1 MDCHCPISHI
11 PLSELKMAVVFRG
24 DAKTVY
30 DAEHLVRWLKVY
42 APRNPVTNRQVNAGA
57 RIADVLVP
65 FKLPHMGEHEWHATE
80 RFLKRSGRVWWPAA
94 SSGYW
99 KDGFGLC
106 MCLVVWVS
114 GFYGLLFVAEC
125 SALYPSPNFSCLMA
139 PLVLFLVQLSC
150 IIGMC
155 WTFPE
160 IRAQLAVRQAIC
172 LTLGCI
178 ACVQI
183 LCWLVCRYVTP
194 VELRLGAAR
203 LLLRHRGWARF
214 FVHARVMALLEKI
227 LIV

>member
-11 PLSELKMAVVFRG
+11 PLGELKMAVVFRG

-30 DAEHLVRWLKVY
+30 DAEHLVRWLKHY
-42 APRNPVTNRQVNAGA
+42 IPKNPMTNEVVKVGDAVA
-57 RIADVLVP
+57 AVLTPVR
-65 FKLPHMGEHEWHATE
+65 LPHMSEDDVRATE
-80 RFLKRSGRVWWPAA
+80 RFLERSGRVWWT
-94 SSGYW
+94 SSSRETSAW

-106 MCLVVWVS
+106 MCLVVWIS

-125 SALYPSPNFSCLMA
+125 SVDAHLNFTCLMA
-139 PLVLFLVQLSC
+139 PVVLFFIQLSC

-172 LTLGCI
+172 LTFGCI
-178 ACVQI
+178 VVVQ
-183 LCWLVCRYVTP
+183 CCTWLIRKYAAP
-194 VELRLGAAR
+194 EELRLGAAR

-214 FVHARVMALLEKI
+214 LFI
-227 LIV
+227 TG